1 MCHTSS
7 GNSVISC
14 KHLIAKLDELSAVIL
29 SAHSN
34 VRILQAKAKGI
45 GEPAVSV
52 LPCHNPG
59 LPNEV
64 KLPMGPNSQ
73 IPKISIGR
81 HAQRDIRAWMNT
93 DIGIASREVVADEQF
108 LITLAIVVD
117 LGCRP
122 QHHDCSAMRAAQRPL
137 CSIRIPSFF
146 QNDHLLFAF
155 YPEFTQKRGG
165 YPPSFSKIICKLFV
179 NEQRKRAAIDRS
191 SSCPFYWTGSVV
203 IYRI

>member
-1 MCHTSS
+1 M
-7 GNSVISC
+7 
-14 KHLIAKLDELSAVIL
+14 IL

-34 VRILQAKAKGI
+34 VRILQAQAKGI
-45 GEPAVSV
+45 SKPAVSV
-52 LPCHNPG
+52 LPRHDPG

-64 KLPMGPNSQ
+64 KLPMSPNPQ
-73 IPKISIGR
+73 IPKISIGWQ
-81 HAQRDIRAWMNT
+81 AQRDIRARVNT

-108 LITLAIVVD
+108 LIARAIVVD
-117 LGCRP
+117 LRCRS
-122 QHHDCSAMRAAQRPL
+122 QHHDCATMRTAQRPL

-179 NEQRKRAAIDRS
+179 NEQRKRAAFVRS
-191 SSCPFYWTGSVV
+191 SGCPFYWTGSVV

>member
-1 MCHTSS
+1 M
-7 GNSVISC
+7 
-14 KHLIAKLDELSAVIL
+14 IL

-59 LPNEV
+59 LPNEI
-64 KLPMGPNSQ
+64 KLPMGPNPQ

-81 HAQRDIRAWMNT
+81 HTQRDIRAWMNT

-108 LITLAIVVD
+108 LIARAIVVD
-117 LGCRP
+117 LRCRS
-122 QHHDCSAMRAAQRPL
+122 QHHDCATMRTAQRPL
-137 CSIRIPSFF
+137 FSIRIPSFF

-155 YPEFTQKRGG
+155 YPEFTQKGGG
-165 YPPSFSKIICKLFV
+165 YPPSLRKEICKYFV
-179 NEQRKRAAIDRS
+179 KKKKVLAIGEDI
-191 SSCPFYWTGSVV
+191 W
-203 IYRI
+203 